1 MFMHV
6 FMSPDFSL
14 TWGVLSRCRSLILL
28 RSSFRWKHL
37 SYNPSY
43 LEDAVKTCLH
53 SRWTLCSLLIHK
65 VKAEKS
71 QLSVNSS
78 IVSDSVKIRDTG
90 LQKPVFSA
98 GIFLVMFFRELN
110 PKMTFTSLHHV
121 QLFWQSVRSLHEKS
135 TTVMKKIYI
144 LLQLWIIF
152 LTIEQR
158 KKLFLHDIFIATYLL
173 FLSEK
178 LHTFAFHP
186 LVPSSHFPFAF
197 LVSLALRNMK
207 LIEEIIFGCV
217 FLISLKRE
225 IVY

>member
-14 TWGVLSRCRSLILL
+14 TWGLLSRCRSLILL

-43 LEDAVKTCLH
+43 LEDAVKTSLH

-98 GIFLVMFFRELN
+98 GIFLVMFFRELH

-135 TTVMKKIYI
+135 TTVMKKINI
-144 LLQLWIIF
+144 LLQLRIIF

-158 KKLFLHDIFIATYLL
+158 KKTFPSWYIYRYIFTLFVWETSHFC
-173 FLSEK
+173 F
-178 LHTFAFHP
+178 
-186 LVPSSHFPFAF
+186 PSSGSLLAF
-197 LVSLALRNMK
+197 S
-207 LIEEIIFGCV
+207 IC
-217 FLISLKRE
+217 ISRE
-225 IVY
+225 SRS